1 MESLKSVTVTFL
13 IGVVAGVSPFLF
25 MQLLPALLNPSQP
38 IAEPNYLAIVLTGIL
53 VGAIS
58 SIIFAKTFD
67 KRDPHDI
74 FFYTLG
80 IPAVL
85 IATVSNMST
94 KFEAARSV
102 TAAQVAASN
111 TVLNVAP
118 PQVEAL
124 PLQETTPPP
133 KPAPGSSLPTNDA
146 WAEERAGV
154 SATVAQVGGGYL
166 VVIGRYASNK
176 EAWRALEELRLKRL
190 KTELYVQKNPRVFQ
204 ASANLYYLTY
214 SSALSREDAIKLY
227 NLIRINDPQLTP
239 EVLRQSGK

>member
-1 MESLKSVTVTFL
+1 
-13 IGVVAGVSPFLF
+13 
-25 MQLLPALLNPSQP
+25 
-38 IAEPNYLAIVLTGIL
+38 
-53 VGAIS
+53 
-58 SIIFAKTFD
+58 
-67 KRDPHDI
+67 
-74 FFYTLG
+74 
-80 IPAVL
+80 
-85 IATVSNMST
+85 MST

-124 PLQETTPPP
+124 PLQEATPPP
-133 KPAPGSSLPTNDA
+133 KPAPGSFLPTNDA

-204 ASANLYYLTY
+204 ATANLYYVSY
-214 SSALSREDAIKLY
+214 SAGLSREDAIKLY